1 MRLEIESQSRDIA
14 EHPELSD
21 LLDSGGTSLCHGSLL
36 ALWRGIDQD
45 FDISKTIQ
53 ACRPSAASV
62 PTFDNSQ
69 SAKLTAM
76 MKEAAEAHT
85 ADLRKDL
92 ADLQSENYQ
101 LADQAMATAARH
113 NDSLSKKRLSA
124 ITNLRSAKKRVT
136 LSGDRRNRELTALSS
151 RVHCA
156 PMQLPYHGS
165 RWPRLSSFRRL
176 PARGHLHRRYR

>member
-1 MRLEIESQSRDIA
+1 VVCVGR
-14 EHPELSD
+14 
-21 LLDSGGTSLCHGSLL
+21 GGRGSY
-36 ALWRGIDQD
+36 

-101 LADQAMATAARH
+101 LADQE
-113 NDSLSKKRLSA
+113 
-124 ITNLRSAKKRVT
+124 LRGLLYECVRRRWLPADFCVRE
-136 LSGDRRNRELTALSS
+136 LSGISLRRGGNSAAAAAGVSS
-151 RVHCA
+151 IVRA
-156 PMQLPYHGS
+156 SQG
-165 RWPRLSSFRRL
+165 RWRCVETPNEHYTSIHHSVMVDLASTLFSNS
-176 PARGHLHRRYR
+176 AAH